1 MGNNPENNNGKSRKR
16 LFISMQKTYE
26 RFLKIRGN
34 PHEIALGFALGLFV
48 GMAPCMG
55 IQTIIAV
62 FFASFFK
69 WNKISAAVGVWISN
83 PVSAPFLYGLTF
95 YVGSLITGIT
105 ESFRP
110 VGIFDFSYLYQI
122 ILKARELFW
131 TLTLGGIIVGLP
143 VAVMGYYLSYIAVKR
158 YQDDIKQKIAK
169 QKERLA
175 ARKERRKIRKK
186 QKGSKTVTND

>member
-1 MGNNPENNNGKSRKR
+1 LS
-16 LFISMQKTYE
+16 LQKAYE

-62 FFASFFK
+62 FFASLFK
-69 WNKISAAVGVWISN
+69 WNKLSAAVGVWISN
-83 PVSAPFLYGLTF
+83 PVSAPFLYGFTF
-95 YVGSLITGIT
+95 YVGSLFTGIT

-110 VGIFDFSYLYQI
+110 VGVFDFSYLYQI
-122 ILKARELFW
+122 VLKAREIFW
-131 TLTLGGIIVGLP
+131 TLTLGGRRTSQQVTGL
-143 VAVMGYYLSYIAVKR
+143 GYYLSYIAVKR

-169 QKERLA
+169 QKERLSV
-175 ARKERRKIRKK
+175 RRKRSQAHKK
-186 QKGSKTVTND
+186 QKRSETVHND